1 MNTNPVT
8 ALNNFLQGHPS
19 GDSVPDMSW
28 TLTQQGPPHQVVH
41 IAVAKFRGIEVGRG
55 MGTSKGVAKKIA
67 AAQALEHL
75 LNRRHL

>member
-1 MNTNPVT
+1 
-8 ALNNFLQGHPS
+8 
-19 GDSVPDMSW
+19 MSW
-28 TLTQQGPPHQVVH
+28 TLTEQGPPHQVVH